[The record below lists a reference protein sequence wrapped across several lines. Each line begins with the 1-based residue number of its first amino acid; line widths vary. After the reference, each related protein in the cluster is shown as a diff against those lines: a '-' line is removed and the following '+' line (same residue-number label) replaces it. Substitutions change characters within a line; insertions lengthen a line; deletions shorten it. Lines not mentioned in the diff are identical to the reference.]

1 MISEAQSVNLLLLYQ
16 PEATQHR
23 EPRIIAFELV
33 VQMPAGTRCAYV
45 RGGGRFVVR
54 RTTS

>member
-33 VQMPAGTRCAYV
+33 VQIPAGTRCAYV